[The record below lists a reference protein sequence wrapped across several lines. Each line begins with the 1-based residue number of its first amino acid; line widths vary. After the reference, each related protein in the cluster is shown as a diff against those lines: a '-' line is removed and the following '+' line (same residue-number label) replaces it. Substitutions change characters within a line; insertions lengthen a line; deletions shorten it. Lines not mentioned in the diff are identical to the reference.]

1 MPPTMRLA
9 YPVCQYVWES
19 HLDRSLTEGARAYL
33 PASWLANK
41 LNWSILPSAGDTL
54 VDARGQGVFTRKA
67 TDEDSVVLLS
77 EGSLMRLEVE
87 ASLTCVWLLVAE
99 RNAWPGGSNAAAT
112 WRRAEGV
119 AWMNRGRVAS
129 KTWKRDG
136 SALEVAKG
144 SRTGPRKRG
153 GK

>member
-1 MPPTMRLA
+1 LA
-9 YPVCQYVWES
+9 YPLCQYVWES
-19 HLDRSLTEGARAYL
+19 HLDLSLTEGARAYL

-41 LNWSILPSAGDTL
+41 VGWTILPSAGETL
-54 VDARGQGVFTRKA
+54 VDGTGQGVFIRKS
-67 TDEDSVVLLS
+67 TEEDNVVLLS
-77 EGSLMRLEVE
+77 EGALERLRRD
-87 ASLTCVWLLVAE
+87 AGLSCVWLLVAE

-119 AWMNRGRVAS
+119 AWMDGGRVVS
-129 KTWKRDG
+129 NTWTRDG